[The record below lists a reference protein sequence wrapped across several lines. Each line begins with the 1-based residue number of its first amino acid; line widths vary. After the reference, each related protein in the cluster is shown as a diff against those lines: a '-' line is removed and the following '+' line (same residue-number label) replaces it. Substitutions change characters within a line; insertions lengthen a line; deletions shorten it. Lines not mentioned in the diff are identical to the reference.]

1 MPSKSIH
8 IAANDKIS
16 LFLMA
21 EYFSVCVYI
30 CVCTH
35 KHTHIC
41 LCTHTTSSLCIH
53 LTHGHLG
60 CQVPSW
66 QSSIMLLWAFR
77 ISVVVVVF
85 FLSVFPGVEFLIF
98 WEASILFSI
107 VAAPIYIPLQ
117 PSMKI
122 PLSLH
127 PWQDLLCSL
136 WWQSF
141 WQVWS
146 DISLWFWFPWW

>member
-1 MPSKSIH
+1 MARVQKRKKKGFILQTFKNNSLIWGSGAGLPIIRLWLKQWILLTALWSHGAFSGGH
-8 IAANDKIS
+8 IRG
-16 LFLMA
+16 A
-21 EYFSVCVYI
+21 EI
-30 CVCTH
+30 
-35 KHTHIC
+35 I
-41 LCTHTTSSLCIH
+41 
-53 LTHGHLG
+53 LG
-60 CQVPSW
+60 
-66 QSSIMLLWAFR
+66 MLLWAFR

-107 VAAPIYIPLQ
+107 VAASIYIPLQ